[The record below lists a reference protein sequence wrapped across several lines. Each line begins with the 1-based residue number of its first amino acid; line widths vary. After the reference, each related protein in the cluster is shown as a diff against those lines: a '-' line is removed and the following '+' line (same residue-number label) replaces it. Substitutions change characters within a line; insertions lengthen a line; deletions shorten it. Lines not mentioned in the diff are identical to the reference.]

1 MNGRIIDLDGG
12 VYLQDPD
19 GQGWHKVDPREPGL
33 PWQVAVSDDEM
44 LLQWLLKKQELA
56 KLTKTEERIL
66 KDLMARQEMQ
76 EALDKWNQVW
86 QEAWGSAIDNLIEL
100 QKRPAGHIAKID
112 KFIGKIVDKFV
123 EMVVRRK

>member
-33 PWQVAVSDDEM
+33 PWQVAVSEDEM

-56 KLTKTEERIL
+56 VITKTEERIL
-66 KDLMARQEMQ
+66 KDLMARQEMREAYDKLDQARQ
-76 EALDKWNQVW
+76 ELC
-86 QEAWGSAIDNLIEL
+86 SAIADKVLALKIL
-100 QKRPAGHIAKID
+100 VLSWTAGVVR
-112 KFIGKIVDKFV
+112 FITK
-123 EMVVRRK
+123 VVRRK

>member
-33 PWQVAVSDDEM
+33 PWEVGCGDDEM

-56 KLTKTEERIL
+56 ELSKTEERIL
-66 KDLMARQEMQ
+66 KDLMSRQEMREAYDKLDQARQE
-76 EALDKWNQVW
+76 LC
-86 QEAWGSAIDNLIEL
+86 SAIADDVLALKTLIYSWT
-100 QKRPAGHIAKID
+100 AGVVR
-112 KFIGKIVDKFV
+112 FITK
-123 EMVVRRK
+123 VVRRK